1 MIEGH
6 RDLEYYRET
15 VRDNADIRI
24 GRYSFKE
31 NAIFMDDIN
40 QSFIS
45 RLFELQSYEWFIMSA
60 HLLNMYVE
68 EEYDNRTTSNK
79 TGRALAGGLMFGTVG
94 AVVGELAGIYYGL
107 EKIPKDWLDVLARR
121 QYIEELCEKFQRLE

>member
-1 MIEGH
+1 MIEND

-15 VRDNADIRI
+15 VRDNADIRV
-24 GRYSFKE
+24 GRYSFKG

-40 QSFIS
+40 QSFLS
-45 RLFELQSYEWFIMSA
+45 RLFQLQSYGWFIIPA

-79 TGRALAGGLMFGTVG
+79 IGRALAGGLMFGTVG
-94 AVVGELAGIYYGL
+94 AVVGATSGKQTDENDLT
-107 EKIPKDWLDVLARR
+107 
-121 QYIEELCEKFQRLE
+121 CS